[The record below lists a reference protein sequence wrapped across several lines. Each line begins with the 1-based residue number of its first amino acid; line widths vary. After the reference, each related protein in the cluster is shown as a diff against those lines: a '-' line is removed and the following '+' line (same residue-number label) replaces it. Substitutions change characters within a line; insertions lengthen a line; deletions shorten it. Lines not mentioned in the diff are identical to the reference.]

1 MRSTHHSLDGAAVA
15 AELERRLRQAFAPLW
30 LSVRDDSE
38 RHHGHAGW
46 RESGGTHFAVTI
58 IAEAFRG
65 LSRLERQRR
74 IYAAVGDLM
83 GAPIHA
89 LQIEARSPEEAP
101 PTASAGRWA

>member
-1 MRSTHHSLDGAAVA
+1 MHPNAHTLEGAAVA
-15 AELERRLRQAFAPLW
+15 AELERRLRQALSPIW

-38 RHHGHAGW
+38 RHRGHAGW
-46 RESGGTHFAVTI
+46 RASGGTHFAVTI
-58 IAEAFRG
+58 VAEAFRG

-101 PTASAGRWA
+101 PTASAGGKI